1 MHNFSRS
8 SYIEVYDEFEKA
20 SEWLVLCGVHYS
32 KSRINKYKEIL
43 SKLADAQKANSL
55 FDIGEDDIT
64 FVEFMNSAQE
74 AEEVISIYRGL
85 SQIDSD
91 LFQDRLVKIL
101 KGTEFRVDELHN
113 SHGRDIAFELLVA
126 AKFVTS
132 GFSVDFGTEADLK
145 VKYKDI
151 TLFVECKRIKS
162 KKKVQ
167 RRIKEALK
175 QLHKRYKTASDP
187 SSSKGLLSLSIG
199 SIINPGMK
207 LLTGKTATDVGEK
220 AEKYNARFIE
230 KYKKYLHNTKDKRT
244 IGSVIILTTPSII
257 LDENLLTRCSQVSL
271 NNSCDKDSIDY
282 LWLTDI
288 ADKVF
293 SMV

>member
-1 MHNFSRS
+1 MHNFSKS

-20 SEWLVLCGVHYS
+20 CDWLASCGVHYS

-43 SKLADAQKANSL
+43 AKLAEAQKSNSL
-55 FDIGEDDIT
+55 FDIRDDIK
-64 FVEFMNSAQE
+64 FVEFVNSAQE

-85 SQIDSD
+85 SQINSD

-126 AKFVTS
+126 AKFANS
-132 GFSVDFGTEADLK
+132 GFPVDFGTEADLK
-145 VKYKDI
+145 VEYKNV

-162 KKKVQ
+162 RKKVQ

-187 SSSKGLLSLSIG
+187 SFSKGLLSLSIG
-199 SIINPGMK
+199 NIINPDMK
-207 LLTGKTATDVGEK
+207 LLTGKTAIDVGEM
-220 AEKYNARFIE
+220 AAKYNAWFIE

-244 IGSVIILTTPSII
+244 IGSIVVFTTPSVIT
-257 LDENLLTRCSQVSL
+257 DENLLTRCSQVSL

-288 ADKVF
+288 ADNVF
-293 SMV
+293 SKV